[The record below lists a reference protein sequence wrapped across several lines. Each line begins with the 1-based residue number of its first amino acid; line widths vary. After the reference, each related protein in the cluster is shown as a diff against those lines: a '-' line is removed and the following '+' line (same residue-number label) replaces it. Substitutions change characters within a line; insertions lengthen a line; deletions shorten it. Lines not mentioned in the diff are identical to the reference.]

1 MSISAARRGFGFLAA
16 VSIAL
21 ISTTAPV
28 PAAEPGSGALYAA
41 SGSQSATVVRLGL
54 GSGTQTPIANLISPI
69 QGRSIYSLVADQGS
83 PSLFGLAV
91 FCACGK
97 GGGVLVQQIATIDS
111 QKSMFVLSPV
121 VSPLMLQS
129 GIVLDP
135 STHSLWAI
143 TFPSSVVRLDP
154 TTGTETTVVAST
166 PALDY
171 GYSASMAFAPGIHTL
186 YVTFAGGP
194 PTGQL
199 FSVDTVA
206 GTISTGLQLSQPLS
220 DLAYDPLSHSL
231 FGISTSTR
239 QQFVRI
245 DTTTGA
251 ETALYTFSGEVAVT
265 SLAIDT
271 STHTA
276 FVAEVHINNWTT
288 SEVFSI
294 NDQTGARSV
303 SPSMIGPLHTLAF
316 EAVAPVR
323 T

>member
-21 ISTTAPV
+21 IATTAQPV

-41 SGSQSATVVRLGL
+41 SGNQYAAVVRLGL

-91 FCACGK
+91 YCACGK

-111 QKSMFVLSPV
+111 QKSTFVLSAV

-154 TTGTETTVVAST
+154 TTGTETTVVATT

-171 GYSASMAFAPGIHTL
+171 GYSASIAFAPVTHTL

-194 PTGQL
+194 TTGQL

-206 GTISTGLQLSQPLS
+206 GTIFNRSAAQSTAERPCIRLGVAFAVWSKHLDP
-220 DLAYDPLSHSL
+220 ATVCPYRYDHWS
-231 FGISTSTR
+231 
-239 QQFVRI
+239 
-245 DTTTGA
+245 
-251 ETALYTFSGEVAVT
+251 
-265 SLAIDT
+265 
-271 STHTA
+271 
-276 FVAEVHINNWTT
+276 
-288 SEVFSI
+288 
-294 NDQTGARSV
+294 
-303 SPSMIGPLHTLAF
+303 
-316 EAVAPVR
+316 
-323 T
+323 